1 MTTKAPIL
9 QHASQTTQNSVK
21 GKERERER
29 ERESEREARTD
40 TIDEQVLREMESVKV
55 LTSLGP
61 VRECTRWYPVLNWSR
76 E

>member
-1 MTTKAPIL
+1 MTTKAPTP

-21 GKERERER
+21 RKRERER
-29 ERESEREARTD
+29 ERARETRAQ

-61 VRECTRWYPVLNWSR
+61 VESAQGGTRASTGLESR
-76 E
+76 RC